1 MLEPNRDPRPSSSV
15 RRPVLLGLF
24 AGTAVGGGHLLAAV
38 PNVEVMSL
46 ITAIAG
52 IVLGPGLGF
61 ACGAL
66 AAGIYS
72 LSTPIGL
79 PTPPLLAAQMVGMG
93 CAGLLGPLAAGSR
106 GRGPTRSPAWAM
118 VRAGAG
124 GLVVTVIFDLLTNL
138 ASLATFDMPI
148 GVLLVGAIPFFA
160 IHAGSNIVIFAALL
174 PVLARRL
181 GPLARPRLG
190 GHQGSLP
197 AAACL
202 GLGLG
207 LGALVAAVPARAQE
221 PVPVIAPAD
230 TMQAAVA
237 APADSTAT
245 AAAATTAATP
255 ATATSTAAAPAP
267 TGPHG
272 WRRALWNPFD
282 PTYLAWA
289 ERRSPWLAYADGG
302 TGAQAR
308 LVGEAGTS
316 AMPLVVRDGVPLGT
330 GHVLADDVWLVGIEG
345 SVITASGLGAD
356 GWGGTG
362 GLVTLTA
369 RDDEPARAIS
379 SYRGIKGRHESYYRG
394 VDFLTP
400 RADWRLRFD
409 FEESLDNEGYNHTTL
424 ADDAFADRRVD
435 QFAGQ
440 GKVRQNRTLVSRA
453 FPDGSEL
460 SVEVGAGRRTR
471 DDLPSLGAGS
481 LESWDRTAAVRMRW
495 LRGAW
500 DLRPVVYWVERDVAW
515 APRPE
520 GLGAALDMRLL
531 ETGRQGVRLDVRR
544 RTASADTAAADST
557 LAHAPVRSNEGTM
570 PLLSL
575 SAQGWTLR
583 DTGTTAAWAAGD
595 TLSVAGRGDEL
606 RAALGWDGRLGG
618 ARALAQAG
626 ALWSRAQGAGP
637 DAAFSLA
644 EAADVPRW
652 QLGLEWGGRAP
663 RSDELLTP
671 LRQVV
676 AGASRALLPNGD
688 LDREQTLR
696 ATLVTSIRLSGLDL
710 AVGAS
715 GRRLRG
721 GIAWRADPLDEAPD
735 PATGRWAN
743 DLDLTAWRLD
753 ARLARAGRFMGWA
766 RLSAEGTWQGFDVTS
781 GQTALPPGQWQ
792 RLRVD
797 WENHLF
803 QEDGILQVSL
813 LTTRRAEAADPWD
826 VTGQW
831 QLPARINHDLL
842 LGFRLTG
849 AHLTLGIRNLA
860 GTRQQLASGALSP
873 GQELDMR
880 LEWGFHQ

>member
-52 IVLGPGLGF
+52 VVLGPGLGF

-79 PTPPLLAAQMVGMG
+79 PTPPLLAAQMIGMG
-93 CAGLLGPLAAGSR
+93 CAGLLGPLAAGAR
-106 GRGPTRSPAWAM
+106 GRGPARSPAWAM

-124 GLVVTVIFDLLTNL
+124 GLVVTLIFDLLTNL
-138 ASLATFDMPI
+138 ASLATFAMPI
-148 GVLLVGAIPFFA
+148 RVLLIGAVPFFA

-181 GPLARPRLG
+181 GPLARPRVG

-207 LGALVAAVPARAQE
+207 LGVLAGALPARAQ
-221 PVPVIAPAD
+221 APAPEP
-230 TMQAAVA
+230 APVA
-237 APADSTAT
+237 APAD
-245 AAAATTAATP
+245 TTV
-255 ATATSTAAAPAP
+255 AAAPAP
-267 TGPHG
+267 ADSTTSAAAVAAVAAGPAAAGPHG
-272 WRRALWNPFD
+272 WRRALWAPFD

-289 ERRSPWLAYADGG
+289 ERRSPWLAYSDGG
-302 TGAQAR
+302 TAAQAR
-308 LVGEAGTS
+308 LVGEAGAS

-330 GHVLADDVWLVGIEG
+330 GHVLADDAWLVGIEG
-345 SVITASGLGAD
+345 SNIAAAGLGAD

-379 SYRGIKGRHESYYRG
+379 SYRGIKGEHESYYRG
-394 VDFLTP
+394 ADFLTP
-400 RADWRLRFD
+400 RADWRVRFD
-409 FEESLDNEGYNHTTL
+409 FEESLDNEGYNHTTR
-424 ADDAFADRRVD
+424 DDAVFKARRADG
-435 QFAGQ
+435 FTGQ
-440 GKVRQNRTLVSRA
+440 GKVRQSRTLVSRA

-460 SVEVGAGRRTR
+460 SVEIGTGRRTR

-495 LRGAW
+495 LRGGW
-500 DLRPVVYWVERDVAW
+500 DLRPVLYWVERDVAW

-520 GLGAALDMRLL
+520 NIGDALDMRLL
-531 ETGRQGVRLDVRR
+531 ETGRQGVRLEVRR
-544 RTASADTAAADST
+544 RAASADTSAGADST
-557 LAHAPVRSNEGTM
+557 LARAATRPVDASV

-575 SAQGWTLR
+575 TAQGWTLR
-583 DTGTTAAWAAGD
+583 DTGTTAAWALGD
-595 TLSVAGRGDEL
+595 TLAIAGRGDEL
-606 RAALGWDGRLGG
+606 RAALGWDGRLAG
-618 ARALAQAG
+618 ARAVAQAG
-626 ALWSRAQGAGP
+626 ALWNRALGAGP
-637 DAAFSLA
+637 DATFSLA
-644 EAADVPRW
+644 EPADRPRW
-652 QLGLEWGGRAP
+652 RLGLEWGGRAP

-676 AGASRALLPNGD
+676 AGDSRALLPNAG

-696 ATLVTSIRLSGLDL
+696 ATLDTSLRLAGLDL

-715 GRRLRG
+715 GRRLKR
-721 GIAWRADPLDEAPD
+721 GIAWQADPLEEASD

-743 DLDLTAWRLD
+743 DLDLTAWRLN
-753 ARLARAGRFMGWA
+753 ARLAHAGRFLGWA

-781 GQTALPPGQWQ
+781 GQAALPPEQWQ

-803 QEDGILQVSL
+803 KEDGILQVSL
-813 LTTRRAEAADPWD
+813 VTTRRAEAADPWD

-831 QLPARINHDLL
+831 QLPARVNHDLL

-849 AHLTLGIRNLA
+849 AHLTLGMRNLA

-880 LEWGFHQ
+880 LEWAFHQ

>member
-79 PTPPLLAAQMVGMG
+79 PTPPLLAAQMIGMG
-93 CAGLLGPLAAGSR
+93 CAGLLGPLAAGAR
-106 GRGPTRSPAWAM
+106 GRGPARSPAWAM

-138 ASLATFDMPI
+138 ASLATFAMPI
-148 GVLLVGAIPFFA
+148 RVLLVGAIPFFA

-174 PVLARRL
+174 PLLARRL
-181 GPLARPRLG
+181 GPLARPRIG

-207 LGALVAAVPARAQE
+207 LGALVTAVPARAQE
-221 PVPVIAPAD
+221 PAPA
-230 TMQAAVA
+230 TVAADSTRMGIA
-237 APADSTAT
+237 APADS
-245 AAAATTAATP
+245 ATTAAP
-255 ATATSTAAAPAP
+255 ATTAIAAPAA

-272 WRRALWNPFD
+272 WHRALWNPFD

-289 ERRSPWLAYADGG
+289 ERRSPWLVYSDGG
-302 TGAQAR
+302 TAAQAR

-330 GHVLADDVWLVGIEG
+330 GHVLADDAWLVGIEG
-345 SVITASGLGAD
+345 STIAAAGLGAD

-379 SYRGIKGRHESYYRG
+379 SYRGIRGKHESYYRG

-409 FEESLDNEGYNHTTL
+409 FEESLDNEGYNHTTV
-424 ADDAFADRRVD
+424 DDESFAGRRAD

-440 GKVRQNRTLVSRA
+440 GKVRQNRALVSRA

-460 SVEVGAGRRTR
+460 SVEVGSGRRTR

-500 DLRPVVYWVERDVAW
+500 DLRPVLYWVERDVAW
-515 APRPE
+515 APRP
-520 GLGAALDMRLL
+520 GSLGGPLDMRLL
-531 ETGRQGVRLDVRR
+531 ETGRQGLRLDVRR

-557 LAHAPVRSNEGTM
+557 LARAGVRPDDASL

-575 SAQGWTLR
+575 TAQGWTLR

-595 TLSVAGRGDEL
+595 TFAIAGRGDEL

-618 ARALAQAG
+618 ARAQAQAG
-626 ALWSRAQGAGP
+626 ALWNRALGAGP

-644 EAADVPRW
+644 EPADAPRW
-652 QLGLEWGGRAP
+652 KLGLEWGGRAP

-676 AGASRALLPNGD
+676 AGEPRALRPNAG

-696 ATLVTSIRLSGLDL
+696 ATLVTSVRLSGLDL

-715 GRRLRG
+715 GRRLKG
-721 GIAWRADPLDEAPD
+721 GIAWQADPLDEGLDAS
-735 PATGRWAN
+735 AGRWAN

-753 ARLARAGRFMGWA
+753 ARLARAGRFLGWT

-781 GQTALPPGQWQ
+781 GLAALPPDQWQ

-797 WENHLF
+797 WENHF
-803 QEDGILQVSL
+803 FKEDGILQVSL

-831 QLPARINHDLL
+831 MLPARINHDLL

-849 AHLTLGIRNLA
+849 AHLTLGLRNLA

-873 GQELDMR
+873 GLEMDMR

>member
-79 PTPPLLAAQMVGMG
+79 PTPPLLAAQMIGMG
-93 CAGLLGPLAAGSR
+93 CAGLLGPLAAGTR
-106 GRGPTRSPAWAM
+106 GRERSRSPAWA
-118 VRAGAG
+118 VARAGAG

-138 ASLATFDMPI
+138 ATLATFAMPI
-148 GVLLVGAIPFFA
+148 RVLLVGAIPFFA

-181 GPLARPRLG
+181 GPLAQPRIG
-190 GHQGSLP
+190 GHQSSLP
-197 AAACL
+197 AVACL

-207 LGALVAAVPARAQE
+207 LGALAAAVPARAQE
-221 PVPVIAPAD
+221 PASATAPVD
-230 TMQAAVA
+230 TTQAVVA
-237 APADSTAT
+237 APADS
-245 AAAATTAATP
+245 ATTAAVPVGAT
-255 ATATSTAAAPAP
+255 TATTAPAA

-289 ERRSPWLAYADGG
+289 ERRSPWLATSDGG
-302 TGAQAR
+302 TAAQAR

-345 SVITASGLGAD
+345 SVVAAGGLGAD

-379 SYRGIKGRHESYYRG
+379 SYRGIRGKHESYYRG

-400 RADWRLRFD
+400 RADWRVRFD

-424 ADDAFADRRVD
+424 DDESFADRRAD
-435 QFAGQ
+435 RFTGQ
-440 GKVRQNRTLVSRA
+440 GKVRQSRTQVSRA

-460 SVEVGAGRRTR
+460 SVEVGSGRRTR

-481 LESWDRTAAVRMRW
+481 LESWDRSAAVRMRW

-500 DLRPVVYWVERDVAW
+500 DLRPVLYWVERDVAW

-520 GLGAALDMRLL
+520 SLGAPLDMRLL
-531 ETGRQGVRLDVRR
+531 ETGRQGLRFDVRR

-557 LAHAPVRSNEGTM
+557 LAHARVRPVDESA

-575 SAQGWTLR
+575 TAQGWTLR
-583 DTGTTAAWAAGD
+583 DDGTTAAWAAGD
-595 TLSVAGRGDEL
+595 TFAVAGRGDEL
-606 RAALGWDGRLGG
+606 RGALGWDGRLAG
-618 ARALAQAG
+618 ARAVAQAG
-626 ALWSRAQGAGP
+626 ALWSRTLGAGP
-637 DAAFSLA
+637 DAAFSLS
-644 EAADVPRW
+644 EAADDPRW
-652 QLGLEWGGRAP
+652 KLGVEWGGRAP

-671 LRQVV
+671 LRQFV
-676 AGASRALLPNGD
+676 AGAPRALLPNAD
-688 LDREQTLR
+688 LDREQVLR
-696 ATLVTSIRLSGLDL
+696 ATLVTSTRLAGVDL

-721 GIAWRADPLDEAPD
+721 GIAWQADALDEAAD
-735 PATGRWAN
+735 PVTGRWAN

-753 ARLARAGRFMGWA
+753 ARLARAGRFLGWA
-766 RLSAEGTWQGFDVTS
+766 RLSAEGVWQGFDVTS

-797 WENHLF
+797 WENHF
-803 QEDGILQVSL
+803 FMEDGILQVSL

-849 AHLTLGIRNLA
+849 AHLTLGVRNLA
-860 GTRQQLASGALSP
+860 GTRQQLSAGALSP
-873 GQELDMR
+873 GREMDMR